1 MFSNYRRNKRFNEMK
16 NLRITIIGNS
26 VAIRNRPPQKFPN
39 NKNYGLLLETLLQK
53 EHPEQII
60 MITNM
65 GFSRATITNI
75 IQKYDEYIAS
85 MPNYFIINIGVSD
98 ASTREIPYWF
108 AEILNNPKQSWVK
121 TIFAAFHHYCIK
133 PNRRVFVK
141 LRGKKSWISQ
151 KKFRKYYKELI
162 LLLRKE
168 TNARIITVPINPT
181 NDRVEKTVPGSSE
194 NYIKYNE
201 IIRRVA
207 DECKEIYLDLDNLNP
222 EVHYP
227 DGIHYS
233 LQGNKLVAEKLF
245 DIIEKE
251 IEYAE

>member
-1 MFSNYRRNKRFNEMK
+1 MNK
-16 NLRITIIGNS
+16 LRITIIGNS
-26 VAIRNRPPQKFPN
+26 VAIRNRPPQKFPK
-39 NKNYGLLLETLLQK
+39 NKNYGLLLEELLQK
-53 EHPEQII
+53 RHPEKMI

-108 AEILNNPKQSWVK
+108 AEIINNPMQSWYK
-121 TIFAAFHHYCIK
+121 TLFTAFHHYCIK
-133 PNRRVFVK
+133 PNRSFFVK
-141 LRGKKSWISQ
+141 LRGKKSWITQ
-151 KKFRKYYKELI
+151 KKFRKYYKEII
-162 LLLRKE
+162 LFLQKE
-168 TNARIITVPINPT
+168 TNARIITVPINQA

-194 NYIKYNE
+194 NYKKYNE
-201 IIRRVA
+201 IIRGLT
-207 DECKEIYLDLDNLNP
+207 DECEGIYLELDDLNS

-245 DIIEKE
+245 ALIEKDIKYVE
-251 IEYAE
+251 